1 MNSFSARP
9 GSLLAAA
16 AGGTTLAVVYVLAAK
31 ALRVAEVDR
40 LTRRVRARITGLI
53 PG

>member
-1 MNSFSARP
+1 MSARP

-16 AGGTTLAVVYVLAAK
+16 AGGTALAVVYVLAAK

-40 LTRRVRARITGLI
+40 LTRRVRARIRG
-53 PG
+53 